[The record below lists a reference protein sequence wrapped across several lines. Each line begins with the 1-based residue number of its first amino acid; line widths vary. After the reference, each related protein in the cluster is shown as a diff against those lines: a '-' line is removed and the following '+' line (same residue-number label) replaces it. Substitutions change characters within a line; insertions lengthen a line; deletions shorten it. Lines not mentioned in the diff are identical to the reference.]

1 MRMNM
6 EYVVVL
12 LFVIHW
18 MAFLPV
24 NLENFYEN
32 TSREKSVVQKSWQH
46 DVIIISIGR
55 MGDQ

>member
-24 NLENFYEN
+24 NLENFYEK
-32 TSREKSVVQKSWQH
+32 EKRGPKELAA
-46 DVIIISIGR
+46 
-55 MGDQ
+55 